1 MACSAS
7 SFLFPVLRKGHRQGG
22 WAQGMGRKVGV
33 EERGQPQDSCG
44 EWLREVGLG
53 RWEQTAR
60 VGLGVPQS
68 LQDYSGAEIA
78 GAIRVAHSWLQWEE
92 AVGRQTVCLSIN
104 SFQQAELVVHQ
115 WAGGSEQPITRSITS
130 RRQEC

>member
-22 WAQGMGRKVGV
+22 WAQGMGRKVRV

-78 GAIRVAHSWLQWEE
+78 GAICVAHSWLQWEE

-104 SFQQAELVVHQ
+104 SFQ
-115 WAGGSEQPITRSITS
+115 
-130 RRQEC
+130 

>member
-7 SFLFPVLRKGHRQGG
+7 CFLFPVLRKGQRRGG
-22 WAQGMGRKVGV
+22 WAQGMRGKVGV
-33 EERGQPQDSCG
+33 KERGKPQDSRG

-68 LQDYSGAEIA
+68 HRTILGQKLQVQSA
-78 GAIRVAHSWLQWEE
+78 
-92 AVGRQTVCLSIN
+92 
-104 SFQQAELVVHQ
+104 
-115 WAGGSEQPITRSITS
+115 
-130 RRQEC
+130 